1 MIAQLHL
8 IAVLYERMKREG
20 RERNKGEKKW
30 WKLKEERDDK
40 IGGNK
45 GERRGEKGTVGKKLN
60 EWERMYR

>member
-1 MIAQLHL
+1 MRD
-8 IAVLYERMKREG
+8 EREG